1 MKKPAG
7 SWRDASSRG
16 TQPPGGIDGVD
27 ASRVDRLEEAA
38 RMASESIADDYIKAL
53 DSGKKA
59 LSAINKAL
67 SDAEVLE
74 RRIRSE
80 RLRSS
85 SSSIQ
90 VRSLI
95 QTLSTAR
102 ERLAA
107 SIRQGM
113 RGFESIRRH
122 PDDMSS
128 EVFR

>member
-1 MKKPAG
+1 
-7 SWRDASSRG
+7 
-16 TQPPGGIDGVD
+16 
-27 ASRVDRLEEAA
+27 
-38 RMASESIADDYIKAL
+38 MASESIADDYIKAL